1 MMGETVSASANRAYG
16 LARVCRVWQV
26 ARSTIYHQ
34 RNLPIDRQARRPG
47 PIGAATDADLVAEIR
62 AVIEAAPFYG
72 EGYRKVWARLRL
84 RGVRTAER
92 RVQRLM
98 REHDLSGPNRPPQR
112 PANDHD
118 GRITTDRVDT
128 TWGTDMAQ
136 AVLASGAR
144 VHVFA
149 TVDHCNSECIGV
161 HAAFGANRWEA
172 LEPVRQG
179 VGRHFG
185 PAGADV
191 AAGLKLRHDHGSNY
205 MAEDFQREIAFLGME
220 ASPSFVREPEG
231 NGVAERF
238 FRTLKEQLLWVR
250 TFHTMDELQDALR
263 AFRVWYNANWLLQ
276 RHSHRT
282 PDQVRDD
289 QQAEAMAATS
299 TVMAA

>member
-1 MMGETVSASANRAYG
+1 MMGETVSASANRVYG

-26 ARSTIYHQ
+26 ARSTIYYQ
-34 RNLPIDRQARRPG
+34 RSLPAERQAQRPG
-47 PIGAATDADLVAEIR
+47 PIGAASDAELIAEIR
-62 AVIEAAPFYG
+62 DVIEAAPFYG

-98 REHDLSGPNRPPQR
+98 REHDLSGPARPPQR

-118 GRITTDRVDT
+118 GRITTDQVDT

-144 VHVFA
+144 VHVFV

-185 PAGADV
+185 PASADV

-220 ASPSFVREPEG
+220 ASPSFVRQPEG

-250 TFHTMDELQDALR
+250 TFQTLEELQEALR
-263 AFRVWYNANWLLQ
+263 AFRIWYNANWLIQ
-276 RHSHRT
+276 RHGHRT
-282 PDQVRDD
+282 PDQVRAGQHD
-289 QQAEAMAATS
+289 EAMAATP
-299 TVMAA
+299 TAIAA

>member
-1 MMGETVSASANRAYG
+1 MMGETVSASANRASG

-34 RNLPIDRQARRPG
+34 RNLPADRQGRRPG
-47 PIGAATDADLVAEIR
+47 PVGAATDAELVAEIR
-62 AVIEAAPFYG
+62 AVIESAPFYG
-72 EGYRKVWARLRL
+72 EGYRKVWARLRQ

-98 REHDLSGPNRPPQR
+98 REHDLSAPNRPPQR

-118 GRITTDRVDT
+118 GTITTDRVDE

-136 AVLASGAR
+136 AILACGAR

-149 TVDHCNSECIGV
+149 AVDHCNSECIGL

-179 VGRHFG
+179 VGRYFG
-185 PAGADV
+185 PAASDV

-205 MAEDFQREIAFLGME
+205 MAHDFQREMHFLGIE

-238 FRTLKEQLLWVR
+238 IRTLKEQLLWVR
-250 TFHTMDELQDALR
+250 VFDTLEELQQALR
-263 AFRVWYNANWLLQ
+263 TFKDWYNHNWLLQ
-276 RHSHRT
+276 RHGHRT
-282 PDQVRDD
+282 PDQVRAD
-289 QQAEAMAATS
+289 QQAQAIAETPSAMAA
-299 TVMAA
+299 